1 MKHYTKYHGRN
12 GKRSLRKH
20 RRGRKMMMGG
30 YVNPNTQF
38 GESLYVS
45 SPNGIGASENGLTVN
60 GSLNQQ
66 LQTSD
71 SSTYAHSNALDYPR
85 INQFITNAAQTGA
98 SAMQPSQTGGG
109 RSRMPYKN
117 KNQNQY
123 QNQYQ
128 NQFQQQNNRQYQN
141 QNQYQRGGVWNQ
153 MIGDAVAPLVLL
165 GLQQYYGPR
174 SKSNKG
180 NKGKRTRRYR
190 K

>member
-45 SPNGIGASENGLTVN
+45 TPNGIGASENGVTVN

-71 SSTYAHSNALDYPR
+71 SSTYAHSNAVDYPR

-98 SAMQPSQTGGG
+98 SAMQPSQTGG
-109 RSRMPYKN
+109 RK
-117 KNQNQY
+117 KQNQY

-128 NQFQQQNNRQYQN
+128 NQFQNQFQKQFQNQN

-174 SKSNKG
+174 SKSKG
-180 NKGKRTRRYR
+180 QKKSYKGKMTKKYR